1 MNVNDAEMKHI
12 DYVDQFWN
20 HVNKLSDERST
31 PNSGIFFYFPIWMD
45 SSDGALHEQKILS
58 QKINKR
64 SLSHLLLQTTEHEIV
79 VSRDKYVM

>member
-1 MNVNDAEMKHI
+1 MMVNVNDAEMKHI

-45 SSDGALHEQKILS
+45 SSDGALHGQKILS
-58 QKINKR
+58 
-64 SLSHLLLQTTEHEIV
+64 
-79 VSRDKYVM
+79 